1 VVDNSGRITK
11 FDKAHYELLIKYLMG
26 VDDTINREPYA
37 LGPSSDLKLDAT
49 LPSRLPPGATDWAV
63 AKDLNTAGGT
73 FAGSVHAR
81 YVAVE
86 QEVRT
91 FYKALKD
98 AEDVFDDTDD
108 LTTYDASK
116 FGRQHPDIVGGGSA

>member
-1 VVDNSGRITK
+1 MADNSGRITQ
-11 FDKAHYELLIKYLMG
+11 FDKAHYDLLIKYLMG
-26 VDDTINREPYA
+26 VDTDINTAPGA
-37 LGPSSDLKLDAT
+37 LGPSADLKLDST
-49 LPSRLPPGATDWAV
+49 LPTRLHPGAQDWSV
-63 AKDLNTAGGT
+63 AKDFTTAAGT